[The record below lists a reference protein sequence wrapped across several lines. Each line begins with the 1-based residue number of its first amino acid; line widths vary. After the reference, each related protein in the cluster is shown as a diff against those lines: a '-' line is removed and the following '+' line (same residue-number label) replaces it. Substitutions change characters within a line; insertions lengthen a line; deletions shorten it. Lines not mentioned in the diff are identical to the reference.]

1 MPTATEQIATFL
13 SVEGEPVEGEPWFWV
28 AHYDDGSFLAQFDG
42 ATGRFHRFRE
52 IEASRLAR
60 FELRAAF
67 SPALRFELPV
77 RPGMRPIHFYRNVVL
92 NAARRRRCGCASI
105 ASATSRPSAGGTCRR
120 SWRSTRVGPSWCG
133 TGRRSARW
141 PRT

>member
-77 RPGMRPIHFYRNVVL
+77 RPGMRPIHFYRNTVL
-92 NAARRRRCGCASI
+92 NAGTPDEVRVRVYCFGYQQTVGGRNVQTVLEI
-105 ASATSRPSAGGTCRR
+105 HPSGAVVVRDGK
-120 SWRSTRVGPSWCG
+120 
-133 TGRRSARW
+133 A
-141 PRT
+141 